1 MPSSLNCPGCGAPC
15 GSDATTCAYCGAR
28 LATIACP
35 SCLGSM
41 FVGSQF
47 CPHCGA
53 KAVQAETAQGKT
65 LPCPGCGGDMA
76 PVRIGT
82 TPMHQCALCG
92 SAWLEP
98 DVFASLCADQNAR
111 GAVAA
116 AVGGTAAKTTIS
128 KDQRVRYVHCP
139 VCRKVMNRINFGHT
153 SGIVVDVCKTHGV
166 WFEKDELRGV
176 LEFVAH
182 GGMQQVQGNAEEQQ
196 KLHQMALG
204 LADPALLAGNGL
216 GGVVKNLS
224 LTVQLT
230 TPGSNTSSL
239 RALLSALFSN

>member
-1 MPSSLNCPGCGAPC
+1 MPSTLNCPGCGAPC
-15 GSDATTCAYCGAR
+15 GPDATTCPYCGSR

-41 FVGSQF
+41 FVGAQF

-53 KAVQAETAQGKT
+53 KAVDATSTGGQT

-76 PVRIGT
+76 AVRVGA
-82 TPMHQCALCG
+82 TPMHQCAQCG

-116 AVGGTAAKTTIS
+116 AVGGTAAKTPLPNG
-128 KDQRVRYVHCP
+128 QRVRYVHCP
-139 VCRKVMNRINFGHT
+139 VCRKVMNRVNFGHT

-176 LEFVAH
+176 LDFVAH
-182 GGMQQVQGNAEEQQ
+182 GGMQQMQANEAAQRAQHQQ
-196 KLHQMALG
+196 ALG
-204 LADPALLAGNGL
+204 LVDPALLAGNTL
-216 GGVVKNLS
+216 GGLATGLTLS
-224 LTVQLT
+224 MQLS
-230 TPGSNTSSL
+230 PESGDRSPL
-239 RALLSALFSN
+239 RALLSALFS